1 MNVSDFKIAVRK
13 FWIENYGS
21 YPAGEA
27 RVITGI
33 YNTDAMMHAM
43 LVEHGVKMRLAK
55 TPTGRW
61 VFVNYQVVDEK
72 KFMMFV
78 LRWA

>member
-1 MNVSDFKIAVRK
+1 MKVSDFKIAVKK

-21 YPAGEA
+21 YPSGDA
-27 RVITGI
+27 RVVTGI

-43 LVEHGVKMRLAK
+43 LVEYGVEMRLAQ

-61 VFVNYQVVDEK
+61 VFVNYQVIDEK

-78 LRWA
+78 LRWS